1 MMITFKKAFLITLL
15 LTSNFSIAEPLKGIK
30 EVGILIESLDDE
42 ARRCNISESLL
53 ESSLRIRLANSSIKI
68 VSMDKYPNGYLY
80 VNVNILE
87 NNDFCIAAVST
98 SFNKYI
104 SSERGTGNFWNT
116 TELLSIR
123 KINIQKRLGDTIDN
137 QAKLFLG
144 AWLKAN
150 QN

>member
-1 MMITFKKAFLITLL
+1 MMITLKKAFVITLL
-15 LTSNFSIAEPLKGIK
+15 LASNFSIAEPLKGVK
-30 EVGILIESLDDE
+30 EVGILIESLDDD
-42 ARRCNISESLL
+42 ARKCNITESLL
-53 ESSLRIRLANSSIKI
+53 ESSLRIRLANSNLKI
-68 VSMDKYPNGYLY
+68 VSMDRFPNGYLY
-80 VNVNILE
+80 VNVNTLDDK
-87 NNDFCIAAVST
+87 DFCIAAVST

-104 SSERGTGNFWNT
+104 SSERGTGNFWSS

-123 KINIQKRLGDTIDN
+123 KINISKRIGETIDN